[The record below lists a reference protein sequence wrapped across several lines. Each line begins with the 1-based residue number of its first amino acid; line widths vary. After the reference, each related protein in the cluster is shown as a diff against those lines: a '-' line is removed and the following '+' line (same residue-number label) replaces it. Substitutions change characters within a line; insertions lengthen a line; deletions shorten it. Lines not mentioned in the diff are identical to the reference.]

1 MFHALSQTVQDKR
14 VLLGGGWPE
23 MKMAKAID
31 ALAASTPGK
40 KAMAIESFARALRAI
55 PAILA
60 DNAGLDA
67 SDIVSN
73 LRAAHVDDGSNM
85 GVDVNCGNASDM
97 KELGI
102 FESFRV
108 KRQVVLSATEAAEM
122 ILRVDEIIK
131 CAPRKRSEE

>member
-1 MFHALSQTVQDKR
+1 
-14 VLLGGGWPE
+14 

-73 LRAAHVDDGSNM
+73 LRAAHVDDSSNM